1 MQSFDENNL
10 SDGMEEVDDAPNE
23 KLGNVNS

>member
-1 MQSFDENNL
+1 MQSLDESNL